1 MNATA
6 WTVRI
11 GVALAALALVAQ
23 AVPYGRDHTNPVVRR
38 EPTWDTPKTRE
49 LFVRAC
55 SDCHSNETAW
65 PWYSHIA
72 PVSWLVQHDVA
83 AGRAEFNVSEWDR
96 PQEEAGEAAAEV
108 REGEMPMAI
117 YAQMHAHARLTDA
130 ERAAL
135 IAGLRATFGEEAG

>member
-6 WTVRI
+6 WIVRI
-11 GVALAALALVAQ
+11 AAGLGALALVAQ

-38 EPTWDTPKTRE
+38 EPTWDTPRTRE
-49 LFVRAC
+49 LFGRAC
-55 SDCHSNETAW
+55 SDCHSNQTSW
-65 PWYSHIA
+65 PWYSQVA

-83 AGRAEFNVSEWDR
+83 EGRAAFNVSEWDR
-96 PQEEAGEAAAEV
+96 PQEEAGEAAEEV
-108 REGEMPMAI
+108 QEGEMPMAI
-117 YAQMHAHARLTDA
+117 YAQMHAHARLTAA